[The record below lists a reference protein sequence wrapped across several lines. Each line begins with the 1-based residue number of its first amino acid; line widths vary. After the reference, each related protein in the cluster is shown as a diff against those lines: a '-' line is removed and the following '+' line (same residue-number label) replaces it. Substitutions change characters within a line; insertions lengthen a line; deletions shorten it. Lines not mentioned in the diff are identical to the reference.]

1 MFNITTIP
9 NGFVMNEL
17 EYHFDGD
24 AEILNETQ
32 AHVPTDRGV
41 ILCDTTMTIDNKS
54 FNNINDFLTQLYYGN

>member
-1 MFNITTIP
+1 
-9 NGFVMNEL
+9 MNEL

-41 ILCDTTMTIDNKS
+41 ILCDTTMTIDNES
-54 FNNINDFLTQLYYGN
+54 FTNINDFLTKLYGN

>member
-1 MFNITTIP
+1 MFNLTTIS

-17 EYHFDGD
+17 EYLFDGE

-41 ILCDTTMTIDNKS
+41 ILCDTTMTIDNES
-54 FNNINDFLTQLYYGN
+54 FNNINDFLTKLYGK

>member
-1 MFNITTIP
+1 MFNLTTIS

-17 EYHFDGD
+17 EYTFEGE

-41 ILCDTTMTIDNKS
+41 IFMDTTMTIDNES
-54 FNNINDFLTQLYYGN
+54 FNNINDFLTKLYGK

>member
-1 MFNITTIP
+1 MFNLTTIS

-17 EYHFDGD
+17 EYLFDGE

-41 ILCDTTMTIDNKS
+41 ILMDTTMTIDNES
-54 FNNINDFLTQLYYGN
+54 FNNINDFLTKLYGK

>member
-1 MFNITTIP
+1 MINLTTIS
-9 NGFVMNEL
+9 NGFAMHEL

-41 ILCDTTMTIDNKS
+41 IFMDTSMTIDNES
-54 FNNINDFLTQLYYGN
+54 FNNINDFLTKLYGK

>member
-1 MFNITTIP
+1 
-9 NGFVMNEL
+9 MNEL

-24 AEILNETQ
+24 VEILDETQ

-54 FNNINDFLTQLYYGN
+54 FNNINDFLTKLYGK

>member
-1 MFNITTIP
+1 MFNLTTIS

-17 EYHFDGD
+17 EYLFDGE

-41 ILCDTTMTIDNKS
+41 IFCDTTMTIDNES
-54 FNNINDFLTQLYYGN
+54 FNNINDFLTKLYGK

>member
-1 MFNITTIP
+1 MINLTTIS

-24 AEILNETQ
+24 AEIINETQ

-41 ILCDTTMTIDNKS
+41 ILCDTTMTIDNES
-54 FNNINDFLTQLYYGN
+54 FTNINDFLTTLYGK